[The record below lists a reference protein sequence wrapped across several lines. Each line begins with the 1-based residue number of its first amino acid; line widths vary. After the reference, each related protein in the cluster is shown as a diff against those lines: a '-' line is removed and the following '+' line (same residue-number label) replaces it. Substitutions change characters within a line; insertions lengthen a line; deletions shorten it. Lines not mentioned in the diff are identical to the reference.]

1 MEMKLL
7 LGAALVLAYVVL
19 AVVVARFCAVNR
31 GWEEAVDEMPDEVP
45 FPGGR
50 TDGPTRR
57 PVALKA

>member
-1 MEMKLL
+1 MMLL
-7 LGAALVLAYVVL
+7 LGAAMVFAYVIL

-45 FPGGR
+45 FTGSP
-50 TDGPTRR
+50 TGPTRG